1 MEATAVSVGKSVLGG
16 AVSYAQSAI
25 AEEGALKLGVQRD
38 QSFIRDELEMM
49 QSFLLAADKEHNGH
63 HHEVITTWVKQV
75 RDVAYDVEDCLQDY
89 AARLKKPPW
98 WSLPCTVHRERRRI
112 GNEMKELRAKVED
125 VSQRNMRYHGVYAA
139 APQSS
144 SSVTAA
150 ELLRSTTTID
160 DFDEARRA
168 AKQRE
173 KVDLSELI
181 TNDRQGGLRVIVV
194 WETRSGPAGTVPVVR
209 AAYEKLKGQFECHAW
224 VRLMHSFDANE
235 FMGSLVRQFKANSH
249 EGTGKTPQ
257 GTPSGVSVLNE
268 MEAQNYNLL
277 HDFTGYVTNK
287 KYLVVLNGLST
298 IEEWDWIKTY
308 LPNNH
313 NGSRV
318 LVYTQQA
325 EVASCCTDD
334 PYKVSEIQH
343 EGSFA
348 KPLYVFYKEVVSQSV
363 NSDLPESS
371 SRPFLNR
378 DSNTAAVKELTRSGT
393 QIIGRGKEK
402 DDVIKLLSDCNLNHQ
417 VISVWGMVGI
427 GKTTLIKSIYQ
438 SSDLEK
444 LKFERRAWVTISH
457 PLKETELL
465 RSLAQCI
472 DEDSPE
478 KKGESKL
485 RLARNDLSKMEL
497 NMLRGKVS
505 QDLEG
510 KKYLIVLDD
519 LFSLVEWDSIIRNL
533 PTNNNGS
540 RIILTT
546 RFQDVAQS
554 CSKKEMYMY
563 NIKGLTDEDARE
575 LFLTKVRMDGDESEL
590 KPDMMKEAE
599 IIIKKCGRLPLAV
612 ATVGGFLSTRP
623 RNIIEWSEFGDH
635 ISEEFDNNPSLEKMK
650 KILRS
655 SYDGLTYH
663 LKSCFLYMSIF
674 PKDHDIRYRRL
685 LRRWTAEGYSRATRN
700 RSNEKVAEEQF
711 KALLNKSM
719 IQQSETIASGKTDDH
734 ITSRSKDKV
743 RHLVVSK
750 SWSREKKDMQNIVDV
765 SHIRSL
771 TVFGEWRSF
780 FLSKKMRM
788 LRVLDLEDA
797 YGLQDTDLVPIGK
810 LRHLK
815 YLSLRGS
822 FGIFNLPNSFGNLL
836 NLETLDIRGTWVTK
850 LPATIGRLQNLKYLH
865 AGTRS
870 YGQTI
875 ISLLR
880 DFKSF
885 QEDMGIRFA
894 VSLIMLL
901 ISSWLRNLDLFS
913 VEVPRGI
920 GRLRAIHTLSVVN
933 IARGK
938 AILKNLKKL
947 TQLRKLGV
955 TGINKNNCKKL
966 CSAIADHGH
975 LQSLLLRAEGNAGLE
990 GCLDDLSPPPEN
1002 LESLQL
1008 YGNLVTLPE
1017 WIKDLKNL
1025 QKLSLRNTN
1034 LKADAAMEV
1043 LGNLQMLAIL
1053 RLQHDACEENEL
1065 HFGPECLKGLT
1076 TLEFVNWWTL
1086 KSVKFEGVA
1095 TPKLKELLVDN
1106 CEQINNGGFSGI
1118 ETVSSL
1124 KKVSLLGYNY
1134 DQTYTEFKEQLQQQL
1149 NMIKSKP
1156 ILKIL

>member
-150 ELLRSTTTID
+150 ELLQSTTTID
-160 DFDEARRA
+160 DFDKARRA

-277 HDFTGYVTNK
+277 HDFTGYVTNNN
-287 KYLVVLNGLST
+287 YLVVLNGLST

-393 QIIGRGKEK
+393 QLIGRGKEK
-402 DDVIKLLSDCNLNHQ
+402 DDVIKLLSDCNPIRQ
-417 VISVWGMVGI
+417 VISVWGMGGI
-427 GKTTLIKSIYQ
+427 GKTTLVKSIYQ

-444 LKFERRAWVTISH
+444 LGFERRAWVTVLR
-457 PLKETELL
+457 PFQLTELL
-465 RSLAQCI
+465 RSLAQRLVK
-472 DEDSPE
+472 DSPG
-478 KKGESKL
+478 KKVESIPG
-485 RLARNDLSKMEL
+485 LARSGLSTMGSEEL
-497 NMLRGKVS
+497 IDKLK
-505 QDLEG
+505 QDLTG

-519 LFSLVEWDSIIRNL
+519 LSTTTEWDSIIRNL
-533 PTNNNGS
+533 PINNNGS

-546 RFQDVAQS
+546 RFKLVAQH
-554 CSKKEMYMY
+554 CSKKEMNMH
-563 NIKGLTDEDARE
+563 NIEGLTDGDALE
-575 LFLTKVRMDGDESEL
+575 LFLTKVNA
-590 KPDMMKEAE
+590 P
-599 IIIKKCGRLPLAV
+599 
-612 ATVGGFLSTRP
+612 
-623 RNIIEWSEFGDH
+623 
-635 ISEEFDNNPSLEKMK
+635 
-650 KILRS
+650 
-655 SYDGLTYH
+655 
-663 LKSCFLYMSIF
+663 
-674 PKDHDIRYRRL
+674 
-685 LRRWTAEGYSRATRN
+685 
-700 RSNEKVAEEQF
+700 
-711 KALLNKSM
+711 
-719 IQQSETIASGKTDDH
+719 
-734 ITSRSKDKV
+734 
-743 RHLVVSK
+743 
-750 SWSREKKDMQNIVDV
+750 
-765 SHIRSL
+765 
-771 TVFGEWRSF
+771 
-780 FLSKKMRM
+780 
-788 LRVLDLEDA
+788 
-797 YGLQDTDLVPIGK
+797 
-810 LRHLK
+810 
-815 YLSLRGS
+815 
-822 FGIFNLPNSFGNLL
+822 
-836 NLETLDIRGTWVTK
+836 
-850 LPATIGRLQNLKYLH
+850 
-865 AGTRS
+865 
-870 YGQTI
+870 
-875 ISLLR
+875 
-880 DFKSF
+880 
-885 QEDMGIRFA
+885 
-894 VSLIMLL
+894 
-901 ISSWLRNLDLFS
+901 
-913 VEVPRGI
+913 
-920 GRLRAIHTLSVVN
+920 HT
-933 IARGK
+933 
-938 AILKNLKKL
+938 
-947 TQLRKLGV
+947 
-955 TGINKNNCKKL
+955 
-966 CSAIADHGH
+966 
-975 LQSLLLRAEGNAGLE
+975 
-990 GCLDDLSPPPEN
+990 
-1002 LESLQL
+1002 
-1008 YGNLVTLPE
+1008 
-1017 WIKDLKNL
+1017 
-1025 QKLSLRNTN
+1025 
-1034 LKADAAMEV
+1034 
-1043 LGNLQMLAIL
+1043 
-1053 RLQHDACEENEL
+1053 
-1065 HFGPECLKGLT
+1065 
-1076 TLEFVNWWTL
+1076 
-1086 KSVKFEGVA
+1086 
-1095 TPKLKELLVDN
+1095 
-1106 CEQINNGGFSGI
+1106 
-1118 ETVSSL
+1118 
-1124 KKVSLLGYNY
+1124 
-1134 DQTYTEFKEQLQQQL
+1134 
-1149 NMIKSKP
+1149 
-1156 ILKIL
+1156 